1 MFVPSAR
8 RVNGPPWRTGGHI
21 HPAPSRTSGATC
33 RSAPGRGEGA
43 AIRRV
48 SFIRSLRER
57 PVEDEFVVA
66 IAEADDQCPSTAGL
80 G

>member
-8 RVNGPPWRTGGHI
+8 RVNGPPWRTSGHI
-21 HPAPSRTSGATC
+21 QPTPSRTSEATR
-33 RSAPGRGEGA
+33 RSVPGRGEGA

-48 SFIRSLRER
+48 SFIRALRER
-57 PVEDEFVVA
+57 PIEDEFIVA
-66 IAEADDQCPSTAGL
+66 MAEADDQGLSAAGL